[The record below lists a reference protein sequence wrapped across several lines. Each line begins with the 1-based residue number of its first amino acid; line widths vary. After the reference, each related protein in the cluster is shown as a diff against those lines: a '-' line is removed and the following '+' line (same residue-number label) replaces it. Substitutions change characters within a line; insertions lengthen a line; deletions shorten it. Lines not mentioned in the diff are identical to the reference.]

1 MIIET
6 DNNNSNIDNY
16 YNDNNKS
23 KKLKSKVH

>member
-16 YNDNNKS
+16 HNDNNKS
-23 KKLKSKVH
+23 KKLKSKLH